1 MEDIVSAKLT
11 PNRSNTPATN
21 RDADFFEPQPTPTH
35 QLPDARSTV
44 ERLALV
50 ACEILAGTRA
60 IEQIGRWV
68 SEDVYRMLAERAI
81 AARRARA
88 RRMETQSVR
97 PHIVV
102 ASTRVSEPRDGI
114 IEGVSIVT
122 IGHRT
127 RAVCIRLEG
136 LDHRWR
142 ASALALI

>member
-1 MEDIVSAKLT
+1 MSATVK
-11 PNRSNTPATN
+11 PNDSEFPSKS
-21 RDADFFEPQPTPTH
+21 RDADFFEPQPTSTDE
-35 QLPDARSTV
+35 LPDACETV

-50 ACEILAGTRA
+50 ACEILAGTRS

-81 AARRARA
+81 AARRSRTSSAGVSRA
-88 RRMETQSVR
+88 R
-97 PHIVV
+97 PHITV
-102 ASTRVSEPRDGI
+102 ASTRISEPRDGVV
-114 IEGVSIVT
+114 EGVSLVT
-122 IGHRT
+122 IGART